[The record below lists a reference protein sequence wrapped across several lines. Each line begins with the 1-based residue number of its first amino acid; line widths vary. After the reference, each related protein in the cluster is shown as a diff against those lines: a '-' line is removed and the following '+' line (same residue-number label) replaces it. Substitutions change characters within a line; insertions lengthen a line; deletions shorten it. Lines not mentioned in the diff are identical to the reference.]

1 MKEVDNVLRILQE
14 TRDAIEIDNSAIIR
28 DLSNQT
34 INTAS
39 LTKDPDNIAVAVIVY
54 ALSKIYE
61 RRDYRDLPGWPKVN
75 LVVKDSLNK
84 CVLDL
89 KKNNIKN
96 FKIHFQEIRVALE
109 KLPGKLKNYVEDI
122 FRNSEISKA
131 SRLYEHGI
139 SMESTAKLLGVTMFE
154 VAEYAGKTG
163 ISEVKG
169 TQTMDVKQRIKIAEG
184 MFG

>member
-1 MKEVDNVLRILQE
+1 MKETDNVLRILQE
-14 TRDAIEIDNSAIIR
+14 TRDAIEIDNSAIIK

-39 LTKDPDNIAVAVIVY
+39 LTQDPDNIAVAVIVY

-61 RRDYRDLPGWPKVN
+61 RKDYRNLPGWGKAN
-75 LVVKDSLNK
+75 SLVKGALDKSIM
-84 CVLDL
+84 DL
-89 KKNNIKN
+89 KKNDENK
-96 FKIHFQEIRVALE
+96 FRKDFEEIRIALE
-109 KLPGKLKNYVEDI
+109 KLSGRLKDYVADV
-122 FRNSEISKA
+122 FRKAQVNKA

-154 VAEYAGKTG
+154 LAEYAGQTG
-163 ISEVKG
+163 ISEVHG

-184 MFG
+184 MFK